1 MLLLGIERGRR
12 MEELAASLR
21 DAVDGQLEKNGTTGT
36 EETESVFIFRFS
48 PEFEGCGLFEKTQ
61 R

>member
-1 MLLLGIERGRR
+1 